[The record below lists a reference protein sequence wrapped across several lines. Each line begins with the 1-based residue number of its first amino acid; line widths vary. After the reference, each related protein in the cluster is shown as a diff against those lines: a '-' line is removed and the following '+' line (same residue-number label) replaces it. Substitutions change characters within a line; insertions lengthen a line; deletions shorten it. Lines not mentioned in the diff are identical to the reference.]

1 MKPILLFDIDG
12 TLLNVKKSFMKDLIA
27 EILDELSI
35 SPDLIKKRS
44 FAGRTDRDIFSELVS
59 FSPRPNE
66 MYEEAKKIYLQLMN
80 ENFSPADAE
89 VIEGAREAVY
99 RALEA
104 GLEVGLCTGNF
115 RESAYFKVEAAGFS
129 DLFEFGGFGC
139 HHEDRIHLPEQAH
152 KNFVDIRGYE
162 PEPQQYMIIGDT
174 PNDIRCAKYFGA
186 KAISVTTGS
195 FNRDQLEKHDP
206 DLLLEN
212 LGEVT
217 DWSRYPLN

>member
-12 TLLNVKKSFMKDLIA
+12 TLLNVKKPFMTDLIS
-27 EILDELSI
+27 EILNELRI
-35 SPDLIKKRS
+35 SPGKIRKRS

-59 FSPRPNE
+59 FSPRRNE
-66 MYEEAKKIYLQLMN
+66 MYDQAKALYLERMK

-89 VIEGAREAVY
+89 VIDGAGEAVY
-99 RALEA
+99 GALEA

-115 RESAYFKVEAAGFS
+115 RESAYYKVEAAGFL
-129 DLFEFGGFGC
+129 DIFEFGGFGC
-139 HHEDRIHLPEQAH
+139 HHEDRIHLPGQAH
-152 KNFVDIRGYE
+152 KNFVDVRGYE
-162 PEPQQYMIIGDT
+162 PEPHQYFVIGDT

-186 KAISVTTGS
+186 RAVSVATGS

-212 LGEVT
+212 LREIT
-217 DWSRYPLN
+217 DWNRFS